1 VTGTKSKQLPFASDG
16 GVTLQIDR
24 KDLGLRSP
32 GAVQHHFILVCV
44 EGHEVGKPTEL
55 VLAETVVGRAPNC
68 GLMLADSKVS
78 RQHAKILWMDGYHLV
93 EDLNSA
99 NGTFVGGNRVT
110 RKRLSPGDVI
120 QFGTAFAFRY
130 SVMDSTQKALLEQLY
145 QSSVIDALTG
155 AFNREY
161 FNAVLGA
168 ELAHLQP
175 TSPELSLLMLDID
188 HFKRVND
195 EHGHQAGDAVLIEL
209 VSRIRLRLRHS
220 DVLCRFG
227 GEEFAIILR
236 ATTLANAARMAERLR
251 QAVRK
256 HKIQYAEKALSVT
269 VSIGCASIACCEQ
282 KTPDTLVAVADRR
295 LYAAKHGGRDCV
307 VVSD

>member
-1 VTGTKSKQLPFASDG
+1 VTGPKSKQMPIAPDG

-24 KDLGLRSP
+24 KDLGFRSP
-32 GAVQHHFILVCV
+32 GVVQHHFILICV

-55 VLAETVVGRAPNC
+55 VTDETIVGRAPDC
-68 GLMLADSKVS
+68 GLTLADSKVS
-78 RQHAKILWMDGYHLV
+78 RQHARILWMDGYHLV

-99 NGTFVGGNRVT
+99 NGTFVGGNRIT
-110 RKRLSPGDVI
+110 RKRLSPGDVV
-120 QFGTAFAFRY
+120 QFGPVFAFRY
-130 SVMDSTQKALLEQLY
+130 SVMDGTQKALLEQLY
-145 QSSVIDALTG
+145 QSSVLDALTG

-161 FNAVLGA
+161 FNSVLA
-168 ELAHLQP
+168 TDMAHPQS
-175 TSPELSLLMLDID
+175 TAPELCLLMLDID

-195 EHGHQAGDAVLIEL
+195 EHGHQAGDAVLVEL
-209 VSRIRLRLRHS
+209 VNRIRVRLRHS

-236 ATTLANAARMAERLR
+236 GTTLANAARMAERLR
-251 QAVRK
+251 LAARK
-256 HKIQYAEKALSVT
+256 HKVKHADKALSVT

-282 KTPDTLVAVADRR
+282 KTPDALVAVADRR
-295 LYAAKHGGRDCV
+295 LYAAKHAGRDRV